1 MQFAYR
7 SNNRKFI
14 YEGGRD
20 VNSGTERERGERI
33 FELNEAYI
41 DFSYFLLF
49 FILVAEKLDLCS
61 LQQRRQRP

>member
-1 MQFAYR
+1 MEQ
-7 SNNRKFI
+7 
-14 YEGGRD
+14 
-20 VNSGTERERGERI
+20 RERGGGERI